1 MRRTQQHTLSRRDT
15 AREGDVRT
23 CDWPGCQ
30 EEGAHR
36 APKSRDHLREYHWFC
51 LQHVRTYNAGWNYY
65 AGMSDDEVEADTR
78 RDTVWH
84 RPTWPLGSPPEA
96 GEVGPDAFADPFDLF
111 SEGGP
116 GRASGQRQGG
126 RRDKTG
132 KDGGKNVG
140 ATAPHRAALAVFGLE
155 VPVTRDEIRRRYKQ
169 LVKRHHPDANGGDKA
184 AEEKLKEINDAYQT
198 LIAFVAP

>member
-1 MRRTQQHTLSRRDT
+1 MRRAQQHKYTPTHREAARDN
-15 AREGDVRT
+15 DVRT

-30 EEGAHR
+30 EEGTHR
-36 APKSRDHLREYHWFC
+36 APKSRDQLREYHWFC
-51 LQHVRTYNAGWNYY
+51 LAHVRTYNAGWNYY
-65 AGMSDDEVEADTR
+65 AGMSDAEVEADTR

-96 GEVGPDAFADPFDLF
+96 GEIGPDAFSDPFDLF
-111 SEGGP
+111 GEGGP
-116 GRASGQRQGG
+116 GRGAAHDRSGHDR
-126 RRDKTG
+126 K
-132 KDGGKNVG
+132 G
-140 ATAPHRAALAVFGLE
+140 AAESGPSGPHRAALAVFGLE

-169 LVKRHHPDANGGDKA
+169 LVKRHHPDTNGGDKA